1 VRTMLHPPFEIDIHY
16 LSRSQSGKTQLDEAA
31 RGNVRKTS
39 RRKLRQKLQPGIA
52 ENIQLKETARMDTR
66 KSKKRDSR
74 MDWQRLA
81 ANPRSRIK
89 DHAKSARTFLT
100 IEADSLKLLT
110 AKQSQHPRKLES
122 SRKKFRNIAAVT
134 TMCVGDVSR
143 TSDTKSRTSR
153 RLHECPRDVALFC
166 ESTTS
171 DDASSDSEK
180 QSKTMKK
187 KQKKKKWPQSQ
198 KLIKRGVQRSKHAI
212 GTKTLDN
219 NA

>member
-1 VRTMLHPPFEIDIHY
+1 MLHPPFEINIYH

-31 RGNVRKTS
+31 RDNVRKTS
-39 RRKLRQKLQPGIA
+39 RRKSRRKLQTGIA
-52 ENIQLKETARMDTR
+52 ENIQLKETARVDIR

-89 DHAKSARTFLT
+89 DHAKSARTSFLT
-100 IEADSLKLLT
+100 IEADSLKLLA
-110 AKQSQHPRKLES
+110 AKQSQRPRKLES
-122 SRKKFRNIAAVT
+122 SRKKFRNIA
-134 TMCVGDVSR
+134 MCDVSS
-143 TSDTKSRTSR
+143 TSNVKSRTSR
-153 RLHECPRDVALFC
+153 RSHERPRDVALFC

-180 QSKTMKK
+180 QPKTVKK
-187 KQKKKKWPQSQ
+187 KQKKKKRPQSQ
-198 KLIKRGVQRSKHAI
+198 KLTKKGTQRGKHAI
-212 GTKTLDN
+212 GTKTLDS